1 MNAIN
6 LNSNHIIQ
14 KVIDLIIPKDII
26 KYNKINNPYHKIE

>member
-14 KVIDLIIPKDII
+14 KVIDLIIPQDKM
-26 KYNKINNPYHKIE
+26 KYNKINNPFHKIE